1 MQTYSGRWTI
11 IETKKEVTYDFDG
24 YEIVTDAI
32 DDLLKRFPGLE
43 DGERIEF
50 SKLGEDSGF
59 GWFPAGGAI
68 IESERISITDHVTQK
83 CLLPFFIV
91 YRSHFTTSDQKKA
104 VKSMLDNIGRWLEQQ
119 EIIVNESRH
128 RLDAYPKL
136 SGEREIEKISR
147 KTPAYLDGIQES
159 GCEDWAISIVL
170 KYKNEY
176 DK

>member
-1 MQTYSGRWTI
+1 M
-11 IETKKEVTYDFDG
+11 EKKEVTYDFDS

-32 DDLLKRFPGLE
+32 DDLLKNFPGLE

-68 IESERISITDHVTQK
+68 IESERISITDHVTQR

-91 YRSHFTTSDQKKA
+91 YRSHFTTASQRKT
-104 VKSMLDNIGRWLEQQ
+104 VKNMLDDIGRWLEQQ
-119 EIIVNESRH
+119 EITIDDMQY
-128 RLDAYPKL
+128 RLEEYPKL
-136 SGEREIEKISR
+136 SGDREIEKISR

-159 GCEDWAISIVL
+159 GCEDWAISISL